1 MIMRFVMF
9 AFLVAFVCAA
19 ATPSL
24 ARGTSSSKALQN
36 SDLTV
41 SKTNDK
47 SSPKMLDAKPVQQ
60 NRRRFDPYKNYKFC
74 EKRIGQQ

>member
-1 MIMRFVMF
+1 MIMRFVTF
-9 AFLVAFVCAA
+9 AFLIALACAA
-19 ATPSL
+19 ATPSG
-24 ARGTSSSKALQN
+24 ARGTGSSKASQH

-60 NRRRFDPYKNYKFC
+60 NKRRFDPYKNYKF
-74 EKRIGQQ
+74 R